1 MHIIHNM
8 LKEVNKKGRINGWMN
23 GWMEGRHKSMCNNN
37 SCCQFNYLE
46 PTYVPTYLPSVSQSV
61 SRSDDQREQRIHVG
75 ILLHRIQRRLYYR
88 ENRRRCGND
97 KMKSVR
103 YFY

>member
-1 MHIIHNM
+1 MDGWKEDTKVCAIIIVV
-8 LKEVNKKGRINGWMN
+8 VNLILWN
-23 GWMEGRHKSMCNNN
+23 
-37 SCCQFNYLE
+37 L
-46 PTYVPTYLPSVSQSV
+46 PTYVPTYLLSVSQSV